1 MSIFRKQETLD
12 VRKLAIEY
20 EIWLGDTQIK
30 IFRKAVDLFRTGNKK
45 KNEYDEKAIALLAQ
59 DLPDD
64 ADVDSVLNDY
74 EI

>member
-20 EIWLGDTQIK
+20 EIGLGDTQIK